1 MAAIPRDGI
10 RVLVRIA
17 AAAMVF
23 AMAGTL
29 HAADPAKR
37 LRLVINDIDSL
48 DPQQWQS
55 ASSNDVGYA
64 LFEALYDWDYL
75 ASVPDLAPRTA
86 AALPEISS
94 DGKVWTV
101 RIQPRIL
108 FTDDPAFGGKPREL
122 TAQDYVYSIMREL
135 DPNLRRGGSPFL
147 ANLIVGMRALV
158 DAARK
163 PGAKFDYDAP
173 VEGLRAIDR
182 HTLQFRLNAPN
193 YAAMRVLLQ
202 GIAAVAREV
211 VEAHKGDIHAHPVG
225 TGPYRL
231 KEWRQGSRI
240 MLEANPRYR
249 PLAFPQSSDP
259 ALAGLVREM
268 RGKPLPQVGTIELA
282 VIEEMQPRV
291 LAFQRGQLDIA
302 TLRGSGAQAL
312 MRNGA
317 VDPALASRGVRRDT
331 YHYTTRMAIFNMDDP
346 VVGGFSKEHV
356 ALRRAIALALD
367 VPKMASVVYGG
378 QAVPAAQILARGSS
392 GYDVARAARKGAD
405 PAAANALLDRVGYGK
420 RDAQGFRLALDGKPL
435 VLRMLTF
442 TGTQWREM
450 QALWKQDMDAIG
462 VRMEF
467 RSMPTTDVFKETS
480 QGKYQ
485 LALIGLTSS
494 PTGLD
499 LLSLHSKEPGATN
512 ATRFRYEPFDQALER
527 FMFASSEAQRVVEAR
542 AMNEIVDNYAPVIP
556 MVVELETAF
565 VQPWV
570 LGFRGSPYI
579 TYYYQYLDVDVAK
592 RKAAGE
598 P

>member
-1 MAAIPRDGI
+1 MVVMLRGGVRAAV
-10 RVLVRIA
+10 RVAVA
-17 AAAMVF
+17 AALLA
-23 AMAGTL
+23 AAGAL

-37 LRLVINDIDSL
+37 LRLVVNDIDSL

-55 ASSNDVGYA
+55 ASANDVGYA
-64 LFEALYDWDYL
+64 IFEAMYDWDYL

-86 AALPEISS
+86 AALPEISA
-94 DGKVWTV
+94 DGRVWTV
-101 RIQPRIL
+101 RLRPGIL
-108 FTDDPAFGGKPREL
+108 FTDHPAFGGKPREL
-122 TAQDYVYSIMREL
+122 TAQDYVYSIKREL
-135 DPNLRRGGSPFL
+135 DPNLRRGGSAFL
-147 ANLIVGMRALV
+147 ANLIVGMRPLV

-163 PGAKFDYDAP
+163 PGARLDYDAP
-173 VEGLRAIDR
+173 VEGLRAVDR
-182 HTLQFRLNAPN
+182 YTLQLRLNAPN
-193 YAAMRVLLQ
+193 YAAMRVALQ

-211 VEAHKGDIHAHPVG
+211 IEAQKGDVHAQPVG

-240 MLEANPRYR
+240 VLEANGKYR
-249 PLAFPQSSDP
+249 TLAFPESADP
-259 ALAGLVREM
+259 AVAALVREM
-268 RGKPLPQVGTIELA
+268 RGKPLPQVGTVELA
-282 VIEEMQPRV
+282 IIEEMQPRV

-302 TLRGSGAQAL
+302 TLRGGGAQAL

-317 VDPALASRGVRRDT
+317 LDPALAARGVRRDT
-331 YHYTTRMAIFNMDDP
+331 YHYTTRMAIFNMEDP
-346 VVGGFSKEHV
+346 FVGGFSKEHV
-356 ALRRAIALALD
+356 ALRRAIAMSLD
-367 VPKMASVVYGG
+367 VAKMANVVYGG
-378 QAVPAAQILARGSS
+378 QAVPATQILARGSS
-392 GYDVARAARKGAD
+392 GYDPARVRKAAD

-420 RDAQGFRLALDGKPL
+420 RDAQGFRLAPDGKPL
-435 VLRMLTF
+435 SLSLLTF

-485 LALIGLTSS
+485 IALSGLTSS

-499 LLSLHSKEPGATN
+499 LLSLHGNEPGAAN
-512 ATRFRYEPFDQALER
+512 SSRFRYEPFDRALER
-527 FMFASSEAQRVVEAR
+527 FMFASTESQRLTEAR
-542 AMNEIVDNYAPVIP
+542 TMNEIVENYAPVIP

-579 TYYYQYLDVDVAK
+579 TYYYQYLDVDLAK
-592 RKAAGE
+592 RKALGE